1 MQLFQ
6 VLNEYFPEIRVLSD
20 DDTKL
25 LFAIL
30 DKDGSSTIS
39 EEEFMDFGS
48 VMMIEF
54 VKSSVYATFVEM
66 HFPEFY
72 ESPLWQRFCRIVKSD
87 YFEYTIDIVLVLN
100 AAVVSVQSYPE
111 LSGDEV
117 HLDPKYWDG
126 NIDTIWVSDVSM
138 FCANHFFTHEYH
150 LPIYVGTHGDRLYN
164 HLHTRSTLENSCFR
178 VERILGTS
186 SKQVRL
192 LHHILGSFEFCYC
205 LLSKP
210 VQ

>member
-1 MQLFQ
+1 LTEGESNNELKTKRIDRNTVMQLFQ
-6 VLNEYFPEIRVLSD
+6 VLNEYFPEIRTLSD
-20 DDTKL
+20 DDKKL

-39 EEEFMDFGS
+39 EEEFMDFAS

-54 VKSSVYATFVEM
+54 VKSSVYTTFVEM
-66 HFPEFY
+66 RFPEFY
-72 ESPLWQRFCRIVKSD
+72 VSQVWQRFCRVVKSN

-126 NIDTIWVSDVSM
+126 NIDTIWVRI
-138 FCANHFFTHEYH
+138 FF
-150 LPIYVGTHGDRLYN
+150 
-164 HLHTRSTLENSCFR
+164 
-178 VERILGTS
+178 
-186 SKQVRL
+186 L
-192 LHHILGSFEFCYC
+192 LVFWL
-205 LLSKP
+205 
-210 VQ
+210 